1 MMLRILLLAAASALL
16 PACSTYHAD
25 FAKAVQAAPVPPDG
39 PTGPWKGAWT
49 SNHNGHEGPLWCV
62 ITPGAPGTSDFRY
75 RAGWAKIQFG
85 DYTHTCPV
93 KTQADGSLH
102 IDSAMKLPGNWGT
115 YTITGTVT
123 DTRFD
128 ATYKSDTGDH
138 GILKLR
144 RP

>member
-1 MMLRILLLAAASALL
+1 MFRMLFLAVASALL

-25 FAKAVQAAPVPPDG
+25 FAKAVQAAPMPPDS
-39 PTGPWKGAWT
+39 PTGPWKGRWK

-62 ITPGAPGTSDFRY
+62 IKAGDAGPYDFRY

-93 KTQADGSLH
+93 KKQEDGSLRL
-102 IDSAMKLPGNWGT
+102 DSAMKLPGDWGT
-115 YTITGTVT
+115 YTITGTITNTV
-123 DTRFD
+123 FD
-128 ATYKSDTGDH
+128 ATYKADTGDH
-138 GILKLR
+138 GTVKLR